1 MSPLYLYAVLGAVPS
16 ADAGAGLAGEPL
28 RLLQCGEVLAIAG
41 EMSEAPSIA
50 PDALRAHD
58 AVVRRLAE
66 STDAVLPARFG
77 MIARD
82 EVVLCSRL
90 EHAASSLRE
99 ALARVAGREQMIL
112 RVFRD
117 PAPSAGAPGTSASQD
132 APAPS
137 ADVAASAT
145 GGPGARYLAER
156 ASARRAAAEVP
167 ELYALRP
174 VLDRFVTAERVDRH
188 DAPPLVA
195 SVYHLLARGEAAAY
209 TEAVEHAAA
218 DLHDVRITVSGPW
231 VPYAFAPDALE

>member
-1 MSPLYLYAVLGAVPS
+1 VSPLYLYAVLGAVPS

-28 RLLQCGEVLAIAG
+28 RLLRCGEVLAAAG
-41 EMSEAPSIA
+41 EMSEAPAIA
-50 PDALRAHD
+50 PDTLRAHD

-66 STDAVLPARFG
+66 TTDAVLPARFG

-82 EVVLCSRL
+82 EAALCTRL
-90 EHAASSLRE
+90 TQAASSLRE

-117 PAPSAGAPGTSASQD
+117 PAPSRSVSP
-132 APAPS
+132 PS
-137 ADVAASAT
+137 ADVAAGAAA
-145 GGPGARYLAER
+145 GPGARYLAER

-167 ELYALRP
+167 ELGALRP